1 MYLTYKRHHVKKRA
15 YILYIPDMFLVCC
28 TVSGHWVSILHLN
41 SYLISVEGGLGPMAI
56 IRLSLGENS
65 SKLFRVMRCFFVF
78 FFPLV
83 RHTFSFP
90 LFLFSV
96 FPLALPILRSHLCC
110 LLHTRELAN

>member
-1 MYLTYKRHHVKKRA
+1 
-15 YILYIPDMFLVCC
+15 
-28 TVSGHWVSILHLN
+28 
-41 SYLISVEGGLGPMAI
+41 MAI

-65 SKLFRVMRCFFVF
+65 SKLFQVMRCFLFLV
-78 FFPLV
+78 FFPLL

-90 LFLFSV
+90 LFLLSV